1 MSANKPASRGYHHG
15 DLREAMLSAAR
26 DELAD
31 RGVEGF
37 TLRSCAR
44 RAGVSH
50 AAPAHH
56 FGDVTGLLTEV
67 AIGAFKKLAGSMQTE
82 IEKVEHGSIDQPIA
96 AALGYVYF
104 AIASPAEF
112 NLMFRT
118 ERLAQTTPELRAA
131 GQGAFR
137 LAAESI
143 GAFYAAAD
151 AMSDP
156 VLARRVV
163 GLWSQAHGLA
173 SLLLSHQLGPL
184 TEAKALAKS
193 VLPDIVRESLG
204 VPPRNDVK
212 DLALISQSGRSTPS
226 TT

>member
-1 MSANKPASRGYHHG
+1 MSANKPASRSYHHG
-15 DLREAMLSAAR
+15 DLREAMLAAAR
-26 DELAD
+26 EELSE

-67 AIGAFKKLAGSMQTE
+67 AIGAFRNLAISMQTE
-82 IEKVEHGSIDQPIA
+82 IEKAERGSIDHPIA

-104 AIASPAEF
+104 AITSPSEY

-118 ERLAQTTPELRAA
+118 ERLAQTNPELRAA

-173 SLLLSHQLGPL
+173 SLLLSRQLGPF
-184 TEAKALAKS
+184 TEAKELATS

-204 VPPRNDVK
+204 VPPRNDVQ
-212 DLALISQSGRSTPS
+212 DLTLVAHASRSSSS